1 MFVSLIA
8 LLHSCKSIH
17 SKLILKAHERTL
29 IAYFIDYTRLR
40 ISTSLLS
47 RTKSG
52 LIRAGLSWVSGF
64 SSTGLIPIRNRVG
77 GNFIA
82 TLDQGFISAEI
93 P

>member
-47 RTKSG
+47 RPDQKRVNPCWSQLGKRVQLDGSYSNPKSCGRQFHSHSRSG
-52 LIRAGLSWVSGF
+52 LY
-64 SSTGLIPIRNRVG
+64 
-77 GNFIA
+77 
-82 TLDQGFISAEI
+82 
-93 P
+93 